1 MRTLLILFPLLA
13 AASLAYGQTPIP
25 VQVDTPVKPVK
36 PGSSDALPCNYA
48 GTFNLGTFFG
58 QSNDIDLD
66 TIYLCFGD
74 SIFIDHNGD
83 GDVSNSPIPATLG
96 GIAWAF
102 YNCPPTVSG
111 DNLQAILTDP
121 CLTKNPPPT
130 SSTGMYLASGTI
142 EGDIMLQNL
151 GQIQNFFNMGNA
163 IMMHFAPIT
172 VDYWDSLRYESP
184 NPPFPAGPC
193 VNVNTDAKFAVAYL
207 NPITAVRTNN
217 QIPNSCIATINID
230 GGLPNF
236 NPNATYQVDVF
247 LAGNPSVKGLTM
259 LPPALWKDN
268 VNLPFTVEQ
277 EGLYTVVIEDGKS
290 CGFTFQVDLS
300 TCIPANNA
308 VIAFPDTVS
317 PPGSSICIPV
327 TAGNFDDVF
336 AANFNI
342 GWDPAVLSYTGIQN
356 PNPEI
361 GAFNQ
366 GNLNTAFAS
375 QGLLSANIFNLFP
388 FDVTNGG
395 TLFEICFDVV
405 GNLGDCLE
413 LYVPNA
419 PGQLSVEDVNGALGI
434 TVNTG
439 TFCVDFLPLTLNVA
453 LVDTTCSGLSS
464 SATLAVTPKGGIPP
478 YEVFWQELPAGAT
491 FSGVVATDGATYF
504 STPGAIT
511 TGTYRI
517 TLTDQNGQGVTLT
530 ETIVVNFPT
539 LGASINVVNAPTC
552 FGNCDGSIAAQIT
565 LDGSIIVNPNLA
577 QYTFSWSGNGT
588 VQGVPVQS
596 NLCAG
601 VYTVT
606 VTQNA
611 SGCVAFSTIT
621 LSQPARLRD
630 ANIVVSPSLCTGLPD
645 GSIAF
650 TAQGG
655 SPLPGGG
662 YAFNWTYSP
671 DGSDGPFQDEM
682 GTGNPYLLSNKVSGF
697 YSVTVTDANG
707 CTFTRDNIFLG
718 AQRTIAL
725 NAVETGVSCFG
736 NADGILELSVN
747 AAPTDPADLFSFFL
761 DPPSGTQNCSGP
773 YACTVSDLPP
783 GTYIATAI
791 NQQGCIVTEE
801 LNIGSPTRLV
811 LDTFTLSNPSCAL
824 QNNGTITVIAFGG
837 VGSPLTYQYTWSD
850 GASGPNR
857 TQLVVGQYGVTV
869 TDLNGCQD
877 SLLFNMRLDD
887 PPAITGIDSVSVRC
901 GNDGCLTVNAD
912 PSAILFT
919 WLDIFGN
926 TIGNE
931 ATVCGIP
938 GGFYVAIVSD
948 NKGCQNVD
956 TVRLGEI
963 DPLRFAD
970 TTLFQPS
977 CFGLTDGN
985 IAVSMGGGT
994 PPYSFLWT
1002 PTGQNNST
1010 LIQVG
1015 SGTYTLDVVDF
1026 NGCRVSGSF
1035 LLPDPPPIVA
1045 DYSFATPTNCYNSCD
1060 GRVTPIVQYADG
1072 RNANFEFIWSDGSTD
1087 SLRNNL
1093 CRGTVFVTIFD
1104 PANSCFRIDTLVVAS
1119 PDSIGLASLTVT
1131 PTRCFGD
1138 STGAITVVP
1147 NGGAGGPYQFA
1158 WSIPAISTP
1167 TVAMLPAGV
1176 YTVTVT
1182 DASGCTG
1189 AFSATVTQPPAL
1201 VVTQDLVQSALPT
1214 CFGDANGQLAVNAS
1228 GGSPG
1233 GYSYQWRRGNLNVG
1247 SNSPILP
1254 NIASGSYS
1262 VTVTDASG
1270 CTVSVPNLLLS
1281 DPPRING
1288 SYLPWLELVCNGDQT
1303 TLFIDTITG
1312 GSGAPYQYSLDFG
1325 VLLDPSFPINL
1336 DSGQHFIT
1344 YYDRLNCSI
1353 TDTIFVVGPD
1363 PLVVAFNPSIIE
1375 IELGDTITA
1384 LQPIISGALVESFV
1398 WTPAN
1403 LLLNPTELRPTTFT
1417 FQSTTYTLTIFDA
1430 NGCSGTGSIRVE
1442 VDPNRNVYFPNIFQ
1456 PGNDSGLNDHF
1467 NIFVGLGVESVRF
1480 LKVFDRWGG
1489 MLYER
1494 TNFLPNSFDF
1504 GEGWDGRF
1512 RGQFVQPGVY
1522 VYLAE
1527 VKFRDGRILTY
1538 RGDVTVV
1545 R

>member
-1 MRTLLILFPLLA
+1 MRTLLILLTLLTA
-13 AASLAYGQTPIP
+13 ATLAFSQTPIP
-25 VQVDTPVKPVK
+25 VQVDSPVKPVK
-36 PGSSDALPCNYA
+36 PASPDALPCNYA
-48 GTFNLGTFFG
+48 GTYNLGAFFG

-74 SIFIDHNGD
+74 SIIIDHNGD
-83 GDVSNSPIPATLG
+83 GDVSNSPIPATPG

-102 YNCPPTVSG
+102 YNCPPTISG

-130 SSTGMYLASGTI
+130 SSTGMYLARGTI
-142 EGDIMLQNL
+142 EGDIVFQNL

-163 IMMHFAPIT
+163 IMMHYAPIT
-172 VDYWDSLRYESP
+172 VDYWDSLRFESP

-193 VNVNTDAKFAVAYL
+193 VNVNTDAKLAVVYL
-207 NPITAVRTNN
+207 NRITAVRTNS
-217 QIPNSCIATINID
+217 PNPSGCIATINID

-236 NPNATYQVDVF
+236 NPNATYDVDVF
-247 LAGNPSVKGLTM
+247 LSSDPSVKGLTM
-259 LPPALWKDN
+259 LPPVLWKDN

-277 EGLYTVVIEDGKS
+277 AGIYTVVIEDGKS

-300 TCIPANNA
+300 TCNPANNA

-317 PPGSSICIPV
+317 PPGSTICIPV
-327 TAGNFDDVF
+327 TAGNFEDVF

-342 GWDPAVLSYTGIQN
+342 GWDPTVLAYAGIQN

-366 GNLNTAFAS
+366 GNLNTAFADL
-375 QGLLSANIFNLFP
+375 GMISANIFNLFP
-388 FDVTNGG
+388 FDIPDGG
-395 TLFEICFDVV
+395 TLFEICFNVV
-405 GNLGDCLE
+405 GSLGECTP
-413 LYVPNA
+413 LYVPNS
-419 PGQLSVEDVNGALGI
+419 PGQLSVEDVNGPMGI
-434 TVNTG
+434 TVGTG
-439 TFCVDFLPLTLNVA
+439 EFCVDFLPLTINVA
-453 LVDTTCSGLSS
+453 IVDTTCVGLSS
-464 SATLAVTPKGGIPP
+464 SARLAVTPIGGIPP
-478 YEVFWQELPAGAT
+478 YEVLWQELPAGAT
-491 FSGVVATDGATYF
+491 FSGSVTNDGDTYL
-504 STPGAIT
+504 SAPGSIT

-517 TLTDQNGQGVTLT
+517 TLTDQNGQGVALT

-552 FGNCDGSIAAQIT
+552 FGNCDGSIAAQIS
-565 LDGSIIVNPNLA
+565 LDGAIVANPDLS
-577 QYTFSWSGNGT
+577 QYAFAWSGNGA
-588 VQGVPVQS
+588 VQGLPVQN

-601 VYTVT
+601 VYGVT
-606 VTQNA
+606 VTQIS

-630 ANIVVSPSLCTGLPD
+630 ASIDVVPALCTGLPD
-645 GSIAF
+645 GSITF

-655 SPLPGGG
+655 TPLPGGG

-671 DGSDGPFQDEM
+671 DGSTGPFQDDT
-682 GTGNPYLLSNKVSGF
+682 GIGNPYLLSNKVPGF

-718 AQRTIAL
+718 AQRSIAL

-736 NADGILELSVN
+736 NADGMLDLAVS
-747 AAPTDPADLFSFFL
+747 ASPTDPTDLFSFFL
-761 DPPSGTQNCSGP
+761 NPPAGTQNCSGP

-783 GTYIATAI
+783 GTYNVTAI
-791 NQQGCIVTEE
+791 NQQGCVVSEE
-801 LNIGSPTRLV
+801 LNVGSPTRLV

-837 VGSPLTYQYTWSD
+837 VGSPLTYQYAWSD
-850 GASGPNR
+850 GGTGPNR

-869 TDLNGCQD
+869 TDLNGCRD
-877 SLLFNMRLDD
+877 SLLFDMRLDD

-901 GNDGCLTVNAD
+901 GDDGCLTVNAD
-912 PSAILFT
+912 PSAILFS

-926 TIGNE
+926 PIGNA
-931 ATVCGIP
+931 ATICGIP

-948 NKGCQNVD
+948 NKGCQNID
-956 TVRLGEI
+956 TVRLGEV
-963 DPLRFAD
+963 DQLRFAD
-970 TTLFQPS
+970 TTFFLPS

-985 IAVSMGGGT
+985 IGVSMAGGT
-994 PPYSFLWT
+994 PPYTFAWT
-1002 PTGQNNST
+1002 PTGQSNST
-1010 LIQVG
+1010 IVQVG
-1015 SGTYTLDVVDF
+1015 AGTYTLDVTDF
-1026 NGCRVSGSF
+1026 NGCTVAGSF
-1035 LLPDPPPIVA
+1035 VLNDPPPIVT
-1045 DYSFATPTNCYNSCD
+1045 DYSITVPTTCYNSCD
-1060 GRVTPIVQYADG
+1060 GRITPVVQYADG
-1072 RNANFEFIWSDGSTD
+1072 SNTNFDFIWSDGSTD

-1093 CRGTVFVTIFD
+1093 CRGTVFVTVVD
-1104 PANSCFRIDTLVVAS
+1104 LSNGCFKVDSVFIGS
-1119 PDSIGLASLTVT
+1119 PDSIGLASLTIT
-1131 PTRCFGD
+1131 PARCFGD
-1138 STGAITVVP
+1138 STGAISVVP
-1147 NGGAGGPYQFA
+1147 NGGVGGPYQFA
-1158 WSIPAISTP
+1158 WSIPGASG
-1167 TVAMLPAGV
+1167 AAASMLPAGM
-1176 YTVTVT
+1176 YMLTVT

-1201 VVTQDLVQSALPT
+1201 LVTQDLVQSALPA
-1214 CFGDANGQLAVNAS
+1214 CFGDANGQLGVTAS

-1247 SNSPILP
+1247 SNSPVLP
-1254 NIASGSYS
+1254 NIPSGSYS

-1270 CTVSVPNLLLS
+1270 CTGSIPNLVLT
-1281 DPPRING
+1281 DPPRITG
-1288 SYLPWLELVCNGDQT
+1288 SYLPWLDLVCSGDQT
-1303 TLFIDTITG
+1303 TLFIDEITG

-1336 DSGQHFIT
+1336 DGGPHFIT

-1353 TDTIFVVGPD
+1353 TDTIFVFEPD
-1363 PLVVAFNPSIIE
+1363 SLIVAFNPSTIE
-1375 IELGDTITA
+1375 IELGDTIST
-1384 LQPIISGALVESFV
+1384 LQPDISGALVESFV

-1403 LLLNPTELRPTTFT
+1403 LLLNPTELRPTLNT
-1417 FQSTTYTLTIFDA
+1417 FQSTTYTLTVFDA
-1430 NGCSGTGSIRVE
+1430 NGCSGTGSVRVE

-1480 LKVFDRWGG
+1480 LKIFDRWGG
-1489 MLYER
+1489 MMYER

-1504 GEGWDGRF
+1504 GEGWDGRY

-1527 VKFRDGRILTY
+1527 VKFRDGRLLTY